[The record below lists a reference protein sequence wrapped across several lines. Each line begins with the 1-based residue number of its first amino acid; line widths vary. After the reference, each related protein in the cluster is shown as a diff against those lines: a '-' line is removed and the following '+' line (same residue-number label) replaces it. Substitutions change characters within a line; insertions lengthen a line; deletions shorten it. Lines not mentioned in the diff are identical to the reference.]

1 MIQDILLPNITIA
14 IAELGDKTQL
24 AVIGLA
30 TKTKKHLQ
38 LLLGIILAFIAADGI
53 AVVFGDFIMKVIPM
67 GYIKSGAGIIFIIFG
82 VVTLINHKKERE
94 KYHLKNPFISG
105 FSLILLLEMGDK
117 TQIAAGL
124 FATRFNPILVL
135 ISVVSALTVLSIIAV
150 YLGKFITQKINRK
163 TISIISGTLFILIG
177 IASFFS

>member
-1 MIQDILLPNITIA
+1 MIQDILIPFLTIA

-38 LLLGIILAFIAADGI
+38 LLLGIVLAFIIADGI
-53 AVVFGDFIMKVIPM
+53 AVAFGDFIIKVIPM

-82 VVTLINHKKERE
+82 VAALISHKKKKG
-94 KYHLKNPFISG
+94 KYNLKAPFVSG
-105 FSLILLLEMGDK
+105 FSLILLLEIGDK

-124 FATRFNPILVL
+124 FATRFSPILVL
-135 ISVVSALTVLSIIAV
+135 IGAVSALTALSIIAV
-150 YLGKFITQKINRK
+150 YLGKFITRKINRE
-163 TISIISGTLFILIG
+163 TISIISGILFILIG
-177 IASFFS
+177 IASFFI